1 MFVTVKGYEQSG
13 KTQLELCKNAVYQGL
28 EVFNVNMDFKV

>member
-13 KTQLELCKNAVYQGL
+13 NTQLELCKNAVSQGS
-28 EVFNVNMDFKV
+28 EDRFKI